1 MRLTVSE
8 AAYCLTGKEIA
19 GPAGARRISAVRTD
33 SRALE
38 PGDLFVC
45 LVGERFDGHDFA
57 VQASRL
63 GVSAI
68 LASRR
73 TECSDSAC
81 PVILVPDT
89 LAGLGRLARCWR
101 DRYAQ
106 AKGGAMVAVTGT
118 AGKTTVKELAA
129 QTLGNILAAKGAGV
143 DKKHRVAKNH
153 KNFNNQVG
161 LPLSILAASGDED
174 AWIMELGISKPHDMD
189 ELGVVAAPDVGLVL
203 NIGPAHLEGLG
214 SLAGVA
220 QAKASLLRHVR
231 PAEEG
236 GIALCSMDYP
246 ELWTSAR
253 SLRPD
258 VVGFSAKDEG
268 ARYFARFVQAL
279 EDGRGRFEISVDG
292 ELVSAVLP
300 ACGAHFAENAAA
312 VAAICHTL
320 GHSAQEIAAGLDG
333 CELPEQRFRCSMRGG
348 WCVVDDTYNANPLS
362 MARSIEA
369 ARLMAGERPLVLVLG
384 EMRELGSGAEEAHAD
399 LGRMLPGVAPA
410 AVFFKG
416 DMAAQVQRGA
426 GDELF
431 VTKVDDPAQV
441 LEGLKGIP
449 GGHGVVLVKGS
460 RSLRMEEYAQAVLC
474 GDLAQETGG
483 GAQ

>member
-8 AAYCLTGKEIA
+8 AASCLTGGEIA
-19 GPAGARRISAVRTD
+19 GPAGTGTISAVRTD
-33 SRALE
+33 SRALQ

-57 VQASRL
+57 EQASRL
-63 GVSAI
+63 GAAAI
-68 LASRR
+68 VVSRR
-73 TECSDSAC
+73 VECAESAC
-81 PVILVPDT
+81 PIIQVPDT
-89 LAGLGRLARCWR
+89 LAALGRLARCWR
-101 DRYAQ
+101 DRYQGRVA
-106 AKGGAMVAVTGT
+106 AVTGT

-129 QTLGNILAAKGAGV
+129 QTLENILAARGGGRK
-143 DKKHRVAKNH
+143 DRVAKNH

-161 LPLSILAASGDED
+161 LPLSILAATGAED
-174 AWIMELGISKPHDMD
+174 AWIMEVGISKPHDMD
-189 ELGVVAAPDVGLVL
+189 ELGVVVAPDVALVL

-220 QAKASLLRHVR
+220 QAKASLLRHAQPR
-231 PAEEG
+231 EKG
-236 GIALCSMDYP
+236 GTALCSMDYP
-246 ELWTSAR
+246 ELWTAAKAF
-253 SLRPD
+253 RPD
-258 VVGFSAKDEG
+258 VVGFSAKDVG

-279 EDGRGRFEISVDG
+279 EDGRGRFEISVAG
-292 ELVSAVLP
+292 ERVSAVLP

-312 VAAICHTL
+312 VAALCHTL
-320 GHSAQEIAAGLDG
+320 GHSAAEIAAGLDG

-369 ARLMAGERPLVLVLG
+369 ARLMAGEKPLVLVLG
-384 EMRELGSGAEEAHAD
+384 EMRELGGGAQQAHVD

-416 DMAAQVQRGA
+416 DHAADVQRGA
-426 GDELF
+426 GELLS
-431 VTKVDDPAQV
+431 VTRVDNPAQV
-441 LEGLKGIP
+441 LEGLRAIP

-474 GDLAQETGG
+474 GGLSGRAEGGSAQ
-483 GAQ
+483 

>member
-1 MRLTVSE
+1 MRFTVGE
-8 AAYCLTGKEIA
+8 AAYCLTGSTIA
-19 GPAGARRISAVRTD
+19 GPAGARKISAVRTD
-33 SRALE
+33 SRTLE

-63 GVSAI
+63 GAAAI
-68 LASRR
+68 LVSRH

-81 PVILVPDT
+81 PVIQVPDT

-101 DRYAQ
+101 DRYQ
-106 AKGGAMVAVTGT
+106 GRVVAVTGT

-129 QTLGNILAAKGAGV
+129 QTLENILAAKGGKKAG
-143 DKKHRVAKNH
+143 RVAKNH

-174 AWIMELGISKPHDMD
+174 AWVMEVGISKPHDMD
-189 ELGVVAAPDVGLVL
+189 ELGVVVAPDVALVL

-220 QAKASLLRHVR
+220 QAKASLLRHV
-231 PAEEG
+231 ASVEDG
-236 GIALCSMDYP
+236 GTALCSMDYP
-246 ELWTSAR
+246 ELWSSAKAQ
-253 SLRPD
+253 RPD

-268 ARYFARFVQAL
+268 ARYFARFVAAL
-279 EDGRGRFEISVDG
+279 EDGRGRFEISVAG
-292 ELVSAVLP
+292 ERVSAVLP

-320 GHSAQEIAAGLDG
+320 GHSAAEIAAGLDG

-369 ARLMAGERPLVLVLG
+369 ARLMAGEKPLVLVLG
-384 EMRELGSGAEEAHAD
+384 EMRELGSGAQQAHEE

-416 DMAAQVQRGA
+416 ELVADVQRGA
-426 GDELF
+426 GKELS

-441 LEGLKGIP
+441 LDGLKAIP

-474 GDLAQETGG
+474 GGLADSGEGG
-483 GAQ
+483 NAQ